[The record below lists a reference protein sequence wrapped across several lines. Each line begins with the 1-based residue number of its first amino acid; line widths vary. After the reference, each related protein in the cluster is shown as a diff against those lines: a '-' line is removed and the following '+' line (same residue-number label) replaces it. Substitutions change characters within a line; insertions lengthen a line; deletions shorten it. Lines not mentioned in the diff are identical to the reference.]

1 MAVET
6 TVGGRYA
13 LSYVLGRGGM
23 ATVYFATDTT
33 LGRPVAVK
41 CLAEHFLD
49 DDGFRRR
56 LVREAR
62 IAARLSHPNIVQI
75 YDAGED
81 DQRPYIVMEYVDGES
96 FAELLRRRGRLPPSE
111 VVDLA
116 LQICAGLAHAHVAGL
131 VHRDI
136 KPHNLLLTPSGKVK
150 ITDFGIARAEGATQL
165 TQTGTV
171 LGSAGYFAPE
181 QAAGADVTAAA
192 DLYSLGAVLYE
203 LLSGEKLY
211 QFSSLPELLN
221 KQRLHAIRPLHD
233 LVPGLPTTT
242 EQAVLHCLSSNPHLR
257 PSATELANELTAPI
271 TAETATRQLPSRTA
285 AATAAAES
293 SPASIATMPL
303 STTPSTTRRQP
314 SPPKTSPISQRLA
327 ARKNTWIAFALVVA
341 IGLISLTIA
350 IAARNNDST
359 TPPTRITP
367 IPHAPDTAQQARNL
381 AKWLRQH
388 SR

>member
-6 TVGGRYA
+6 TVAGRYA

-23 ATVYFATDTT
+23 ATVYYATDTT

-81 DQRPYIVMEYVDGES
+81 DQRPYIVMEYVEGER
-96 FAELLRRRGRLPPSE
+96 FAELLRRRGRLPPNE
-111 VVDLA
+111 VVELA
-116 LQICAGLAHAHVAGL
+116 PQICAGLAHAHVAGL

-136 KPHNLLLTPSGKVK
+136 KPQNLLLTPSGKVK
-150 ITDFGIARAEGATQL
+150 IADFGIARAEGGTQL
-165 TQTGTV
+165 TQTGAV

-233 LVPGLPTTT
+233 LVPGLPATT
-242 EQAVLHCLSSNPHLR
+242 EQAVLHCLAPNPHLR

-271 TAETATRQLPSRTA
+271 AAET
-285 AATAAAES
+285 
-293 SPASIATMPL
+293 
-303 STTPSTTRRQP
+303 TTRRLP
-314 SPPKTSPISQRLA
+314 DRATDCRAESGPARSPPS
-327 ARKNTWIAFALVVA
+327 
-341 IGLISLTIA
+341 
-350 IAARNNDST
+350 
-359 TPPTRITP
+359 
-367 IPHAPDTAQQARNL
+367 
-381 AKWLRQH
+381 H
-388 SR
+388 SA

>member
-23 ATVYFATDTT
+23 ATVYYATDTT

-62 IAARLSHPNIVQI
+62 IAAQLSHPNIVQI

-116 LQICAGLAHAHVAGL
+116 LQICAGLAHAHVVGL

-221 KQRLHAIRPLHD
+221 KQRLHAIRPLHE
-233 LVPGLPTTT
+233 LVPGLPATT
-242 EQAVLHCLSSNPHLR
+242 EQAVLHCLSPDPHLR

-271 TAETATRQLPSRTA
+271 TAETKTRQLPSRA
-285 AATAAAES
+285 AAAAAES
-293 SPASIATMPL
+293 SPANIATMPL

-327 ARKNTWIAFALVVA
+327 AWKNTWIACALVAA

-359 TPPTRITP
+359 PPPTRITP